1 MKKYIIYSFAI
12 ILAFTSISCSVF
24 NTISNITRLKFKL
37 GSVNGFTLNGVPISN
52 KAHISD
58 FGALDILK
66 FTSGV
71 TQGKMQANFT
81 LNILAVNPNDGKGGY
96 PRTNIS
102 LVSFPWRLFIDGK
115 ETVTGNISSP
125 MYIPGTGESTTIP
138 ISIGMNLLDF
148 FKNNEYQSIVN
159 LALALGGSKN
169 STARITIYARPTIST
184 SLGNISYPEEIKIV
198 DKQFN

>member
-1 MKKYIIYSFAI
+1 MKKYIVFSFAI
-12 ILAFTSISCSVF
+12 IFAFTGISCSVF
-24 NTISNITRLKFKL
+24 NTISNLTRLKFKL
-37 GSVNGFTLNGVPISN
+37 ANVNNFTLNGVPVSN
-52 KAHISD
+52 KARISD
-58 FGALDILK
+58 FGTMDILK
-66 FTSGV
+66 FTTGL

-81 LNILAVNPNDGKGGY
+81 LNIQAINPNDGTGGY

-102 LVSFPWRLFIDGK
+102 MVSFPWRLFIDGK
-115 ETVTGNISSP
+115 ETITGNISTP
-125 MYIPGTGESTTIP
+125 VYIPGTGESTTFP

-159 LALALGGSKN
+159 LALALGGSKS